1 MIRYI
6 GVFIGLF
13 LVCACGSKTTVI
25 LLPQEDGKTGSVIVK
40 NQSFSTTLD
49 QPYTYTKVSDGQS
62 DFSVKPIDQ
71 KRVTNAFQRLL
82 EAEPVKPVSYI
93 LYFKHDSTLL
103 TKESLK
109 LIPQILQSAKEREPS
124 EITIIGHT
132 DSKGSRE
139 YNIKLSLH
147 RANAVKKIINAYN
160 AGLRK
165 LYVQS
170 YGENDP
176 LIVTGDNVSEAR
188 NRRVEIMIR

>member
-6 GVFIGLF
+6 GVFLGLF

-62 DFSVKPIDQ
+62 DLSVKAIDQ
-71 KRVTNAFQRLL
+71 KTVTEVFQRLL
-82 EAEPVKPVSYI
+82 EAEPVRPVSYI
-93 LYFKHDSTLL
+93 LYFKHDSTIL
-103 TKESLK
+103 TKDSLK
-109 LIPQILQSAKEREPS
+109 LIPKVLQSAKEREPS

-132 DSKGSRE
+132 DSKGSRG

-147 RANAVKKIINAYN
+147 RANTVKKMLKEHDAN
-160 AGLRK
+160 LKK

-176 LIVTGDNVSEAR
+176 LIITGDNVSEAR

>member
-1 MIRYI
+1 MMRYI
-6 GVFIGLF
+6 GILLGLF
-13 LVCACGSKTTVI
+13 LVCACGPKTTVI

-40 NQSFSTTLD
+40 SRSFSTTLD

-62 DFSVKPIDQ
+62 DFPVKSIDE
-71 KRVTNAFQRLL
+71 KRVADVFQGLL
-82 EAEPVKPVSYI
+82 EAEPQKPVSYI
-93 LYFKHDSTLL
+93 LYFKHDSTIL
-103 TKESLK
+103 TQDSLK
-109 LIPQILQSAKEREPS
+109 LIPKVLQSAKEREPS

-132 DSKGSRE
+132 DSKGSRR
-139 YNIKLSLH
+139 YNIKLSLQ
-147 RANAVKKIINAYN
+147 RANAVKKIIKEYQTS
-160 AGLRK
+160 LKK